1 MKRITIIIAAMLMGF
16 ASEIHAQSRLTPALA
31 TTSKCDIK
39 YRYYINKILH
49 QNDADF
55 YYFAF
60 EIRPSF
66 HGESFCFY
74 NIQKEEV
81 VYRIAKRSIYY
92 TNSNM
97 INNND
102 SDKKKEAFPNSNDVE
117 VTEYRCPLSKDIAEH
132 FKQLFKAAVNSSSF
146 LAERIGC
153 DGVSYQIYNGSLW
166 SARCWTPDAR
176 TNCGKLVQI
185 LEEITEYT
193 KENKPKEIEKM
204 IPEVDELC
212 KTFEALYPEDLVN
225 EK

>member
-1 MKRITIIIAAMLMGF
+1 MLTGF
-16 ASEIHAQSRLTPALA
+16 ASEIHAQSRLTPASALTA
-31 TTSKCDIK
+31 KYKIK
-39 YRYYINKILH
+39 YRYYINKLLH

-81 VYRIAKRSIYY
+81 VYRIAKKNIWY
-92 TNSNM
+92 TRMKKNIFPFSN
-97 INNND
+97 NV
-102 SDKKKEAFPNSNDVE
+102 K

-153 DGVSYQIYNGSLW
+153 DGVSYQIYSGWCW
-166 SARCWTPDAR
+166 SAECWSPDER

-185 LEEITEYT
+185 LEKITEYT

-212 KTFEALYPEDLVN
+212 KTFEALYPEDLAN

>member
-1 MKRITIIIAAMLMGF
+1 MLMGF
-16 ASEIHAQSRLTPALA
+16 ASEIHAQSRLTPASALTA
-31 TTSKCDIK
+31 KYEIK
-39 YRYYINKILH
+39 YRYYINKLLH

-81 VYRIAKRSIYY
+81 VYRIAKKNIWY
-92 TNSNM
+92 TRMKKNIFPFSN
-97 INNND
+97 NV
-102 SDKKKEAFPNSNDVE
+102 K

-153 DGVSYQIYNGSLW
+153 DGVSYQIYSGWCW
-166 SARCWTPDAR
+166 SAECWSPDER
-176 TNCGKLVQI
+176 TNCGKLVRI

>member
-1 MKRITIIIAAMLMGF
+1 MLMGF
-16 ASEIHAQSRLTPALA
+16 ASEIHAQSRLTPASALTA
-31 TTSKCDIK
+31 KYEIK
-39 YRYYINKILH
+39 YRYYINKLLH

-60 EIRPSF
+60 EICPSF

-74 NIQKEEV
+74 DIQKEEV
-81 VYRIAKRSIYY
+81 VYRIAKKNIWY
-92 TNSNM
+92 TRMKKNIFPFSN
-97 INNND
+97 NV
-102 SDKKKEAFPNSNDVE
+102 KA
-117 VTEYRCPLSKDIAEH
+117 TEYRCPLSKDIAEH

-153 DGVSYQIYNGSLW
+153 DGVSYQIYSGWCW
-166 SARCWTPDAR
+166 SAECWSPDER

-185 LEEITEYT
+185 LEKITEYT

>member
-1 MKRITIIIAAMLMGF
+1 MLMGF
-16 ASEIHAQSRLTPALA
+16 ASEIHAQSRLTPASA
-31 TTSKCDIK
+31 TSAKYKIK

-49 QNDADF
+49 QNDVDF

-74 NIQKEEV
+74 DIQKEEV
-81 VYRIAKRSIYY
+81 VYRIAQRNIYY
-92 TNSNM
+92 TNYNM
-97 INNND
+97 INNNDSD

-117 VTEYRCPLSKDIAEH
+117 VTEYQCPLSKDIAEH

-146 LAERIGC
+146 LAERIAC
-153 DGVSYQIYNGSLW
+153 ARVSYQIYSRWCW
-166 SARCWTPDAR
+166 SAECFSPDER

-185 LEEITEYT
+185 LEKITEYT

-212 KTFEALYPEDLVN
+212 KTFEALYP
-225 EK
+225 KI

>member
-1 MKRITIIIAAMLMGF
+1 MLMGF
-16 ASEIHAQSRLTPALA
+16 ASEIHAQSRLTPASA
-31 TTSKCDIK
+31 TSAKYKIK

-49 QNDADF
+49 QNDVDF

-74 NIQKEEV
+74 DIQKEEV
-81 VYRIAKRSIYY
+81 VYRIAQRNIYY
-92 TNSNM
+92 TNYNM

-117 VTEYRCPLSKDIAEH
+117 VTEYQCPLSKDIAEH

-146 LAERIGC
+146 LAERIAC
-153 DGVSYQIYNGSLW
+153 ARVSYQIYSRWCW
-166 SARCWTPDAR
+166 SAECFSPDER

-185 LEEITEYT
+185 LEKITEYT

-212 KTFEALYPEDLVN
+212 KTFEALYP
-225 EK
+225 KI

>member
-1 MKRITIIIAAMLMGF
+1 MLMGF
-16 ASEIHAQSRLTPALA
+16 ASEIHAQSRLTPASALTA
-31 TTSKCDIK
+31 KYEIK
-39 YRYYINKILH
+39 YRYYINKLLH

-74 NIQKEEV
+74 DIQKEEV
-81 VYRIAKRSIYY
+81 VYRIAQRNIYY
-92 TNSNM
+92 TNYNM

-117 VTEYRCPLSKDIAEH
+117 VTEYQCPLSKDIAEH

-146 LAERIGC
+146 LAERIAC
-153 DGVSYQIYNGSLW
+153 ARVSYQIYSGWCW
-166 SARCWTPDAR
+166 SAECWSPDER
-176 TNCGKLVQI
+176 TNCGKLVRI

-212 KTFEALYPEDLVN
+212 KTFEALYP
-225 EK
+225 KI

>member
-1 MKRITIIIAAMLMGF
+1 MLMGF
-16 ASEIHAQSRLTPALA
+16 ASEIHAQSRLTPASALTA
-31 TTSKCDIK
+31 KYEIK
-39 YRYYINKILH
+39 YRYYINKLLH

-81 VYRIAKRSIYY
+81 VYRIAKKNIWY
-92 TNSNM
+92 TRMKKNIFPFSN
-97 INNND
+97 NV
-102 SDKKKEAFPNSNDVE
+102 K

-153 DGVSYQIYNGSLW
+153 DGVSYQIYSGWCW
-166 SARCWTPDAR
+166 SAECWSPDER

-185 LEEITEYT
+185 LEKITEYT

>member
-1 MKRITIIIAAMLMGF
+1 MKSIIIIIAAMLMGF
-16 ASEIHAQSRLTPALA
+16 ASEIHAQSRLTPASALTA
-31 TTSKCDIK
+31 KYEIK
-39 YRYYINKILH
+39 YRYYINKLLH

-81 VYRIAKRSIYY
+81 VYRIAQRSIYY

-102 SDKKKEAFPNSNDVE
+102 SDKKKKKEIFPNSNDVE
-117 VTEYRCPLSKDIAEH
+117 VTEYRCQLSKDIAEH
-132 FKQLFKAAVNSSSF
+132 LKQLFEAATISSSV
-146 LAERIGC
+146 LAKRFGC
-153 DGVSYQIYNGSLW
+153 DGIMYQIYSGNLW
-166 SARCWTPDAR
+166 SAECWSPDER
-176 TNCGKLVQI
+176 TNCGKLVRI

-212 KTFEALYPEDLVN
+212 KTFEALYP
-225 EK
+225 KI

>member
-1 MKRITIIIAAMLMGF
+1 MKSIIIIIAAMLMGF
-16 ASEIHAQSRLTPALA
+16 ASEIHAQSRLTPASA
-31 TTSKCDIK
+31 TSAKYKIK

-49 QNDADF
+49 QNDVDF

-74 NIQKEEV
+74 DIQKEEV
-81 VYRIAKRSIYY
+81 VYRIAQRNIYY
-92 TNSNM
+92 TNYNM

-117 VTEYRCPLSKDIAEH
+117 VTEYQCPLSKDIAEH

-146 LAERIGC
+146 LAERIAC
-153 DGVSYQIYNGSLW
+153 ARVSYQIYSRWCW
-166 SARCWTPDAR
+166 SAECWSPDER

-185 LEEITEYT
+185 LEKITEYT

-212 KTFEALYPEDLVN
+212 KTFEALYP
-225 EK
+225 KI

>member
-1 MKRITIIIAAMLMGF
+1 MLMGF

-81 VYRIAKRSIYY
+81 VYRIAKKNIWY
-92 TNSNM
+92 TRMKKNIFPFSNSV
-97 INNND
+97 
-102 SDKKKEAFPNSNDVE
+102 K

-212 KTFEALYPEDLVN
+212 KTFEALYP
-225 EK
+225 KI

>member
-1 MKRITIIIAAMLMGF
+1 MLTGF
-16 ASEIHAQSRLTPALA
+16 ASEIHAQSRLTPASALTA
-31 TTSKCDIK
+31 KYEIK
-39 YRYYINKILH
+39 YRYYINKLLH

-81 VYRIAKRSIYY
+81 VYRIAKKNIWY
-92 TNSNM
+92 TRMKKNIFPFSN
-97 INNND
+97 NV
-102 SDKKKEAFPNSNDVE
+102 K

-153 DGVSYQIYNGSLW
+153 DGVSYQIYSGWCW
-166 SARCWTPDAR
+166 SAECWSPDER

-185 LEEITEYT
+185 LEKITEYT

>member
-1 MKRITIIIAAMLMGF
+1 MLMGF
-16 ASEIHAQSRLTPALA
+16 ASEIHAQSRLTPASA
-31 TTSKCDIK
+31 TSAKYKIK

-49 QNDADF
+49 QNDVDF

-74 NIQKEEV
+74 DIQKEEV
-81 VYRIAKRSIYY
+81 VYRIAQRNIYY
-92 TNSNM
+92 TNYNM

-117 VTEYRCPLSKDIAEH
+117 VTEYQCPLSKDIAEH

-146 LAERIGC
+146 LAERIAC
-153 DGVSYQIYNGSLW
+153 ARVSYQIYSSWCW
-166 SARCWTPDAR
+166 SAECWSPDER

-185 LEEITEYT
+185 LEKITEYT

-212 KTFEALYPEDLVN
+212 KTFEALYP
-225 EK
+225 KI

>member
-1 MKRITIIIAAMLMGF
+1 MKSIIIIIAAMLMGF
-16 ASEIHAQSRLTPALA
+16 ASEIHAQSRLTPASA
-31 TTSKCDIK
+31 TSAKYKIK

-49 QNDADF
+49 QNDVDF

-74 NIQKEEV
+74 DIQKEEV
-81 VYRIAKRSIYY
+81 VYRIAQRNIYY
-92 TNSNM
+92 TNYNM

-117 VTEYRCPLSKDIAEH
+117 VTEYQCPLSKDIAEH

-146 LAERIGC
+146 LAERIAC
-153 DGVSYQIYNGSLW
+153 ARVSYQIYSRWYW
-166 SARCWTPDAR
+166 SAECFSPDER

-185 LEEITEYT
+185 LEKITEYT

-212 KTFEALYPEDLVN
+212 KTFEALYP
-225 EK
+225 KI

>member
-1 MKRITIIIAAMLMGF
+1 MK
-16 ASEIHAQSRLTPALA
+16 
-31 TTSKCDIK
+31 K
-39 YRYYINKILH
+39 
-49 QNDADF
+49 
-55 YYFAF
+55 
-60 EIRPSF
+60 
-66 HGESFCFY
+66 
-74 NIQKEEV
+74 NIFPF
-81 VYRIAKRSIYY
+81 
-92 TNSNM
+92 SN
-97 INNND
+97 NV
-102 SDKKKEAFPNSNDVE
+102 K

-153 DGVSYQIYNGSLW
+153 DGVSYQIYSGWCW
-166 SARCWTPDAR
+166 SAECWSPDER

-185 LEEITEYT
+185 LEKITEYT

>member
-1 MKRITIIIAAMLMGF
+1 MLMGF
-16 ASEIHAQSRLTPALA
+16 VSEIHAQSRLTPALA

-117 VTEYRCPLSKDIAEH
+117 VTEYQCPLSKDIAEH

-146 LAERIGC
+146 LAERIAC
-153 DGVSYQIYNGSLW
+153 ARVSYQIYSRWCW
-166 SARCWTPDAR
+166 SAECFSPDER

-185 LEEITEYT
+185 LEKITEYT